1 MKRVLLVALLG
12 LVGCSSGGTETVEI
26 TTTVQVTTTVEAAA
40 PTVAT
45 TTAAPKPAGNDPDDV
60 DGQLD
65 IRNLNATRTGDLLAV
80 SLKTYEPWSSNVL
93 VGPGPNR
100 GGPNRLTIFY
110 DIDLDGFPDYRGK
123 IIYSGGALSLYL
135 TGEGQAF
142 EPIPVERPNNVT
154 AQFVHPVDVFF
165 VPSGGSSEVDIQIR
179 ARSLYNGQEDKAPD
193 AGKWLGVPFNP

>member
-1 MKRVLLVALLG
+1 MRGILFVTVLVLA
-12 LVGCSSGGTETVEI
+12 GCSSGETETVEI
-26 TTTVQVTTTVEAAA
+26 TTTVQATTTVEAPA

-45 TTAAPKPAGNDPDDV
+45 TTTAPEPAGNDPDDV

-65 IRNLNATRTGDLLAV
+65 VRNLNATRTRDLLAV
-80 SLKTYEPWSSNVL
+80 SLTTYEPWSSNVL

-100 GGPNRLTIFY
+100 YGPNRLTIFY
-110 DIDLDGFPDYRGK
+110 DIDLDGTPDYRGK
-123 IIYSGGALSLYL
+123 IVYSGGELSVYL

-154 AQFVHPVDVFF
+154 AQFVHPVDIFF

-179 ARSLYNGQEDKAPD
+179 VKSLYNGQQDRAPD
-193 AGKWLGVPFNP
+193 AGRWLRVPFQA

>member
-1 MKRVLLVALLG
+1 MKGILLG
-12 LVGCSSGGTETVEI
+12 AMLVLAGCSSSEAETVQI
-26 TTTVQVTTTVEAAA
+26 TTTVQATTTVEAAA

-45 TTAAPKPAGNDPDDV
+45 TTTAPAPAGNDPDDV

-65 IRNLNATRTGDLLAV
+65 IRNVNATWKGDLLAV
-80 SLKTYEPWSSNVL
+80 SLTTYEPWSSNVL

-100 GGPNRLTIFY
+100 YGPNRLTIFY
-110 DIDLDGFPDYRGK
+110 DIDLDGMPDHRGK
-123 IIYSGGALSLYL
+123 IVYSGGELSVYL

-154 AQFVHPVDVFF
+154 AQFVHPVDVLF
-165 VPSGGSSEVDIQIR
+165 VPSGGASEVDIQIR
-179 ARSLYNGQEDKAPD
+179 VRSLYNGQEDKAPD